1 MWLPKLEYISRCF
14 ECKGFK
20 SEYESS
26 LRCFLDRSIPL
37 HRASVIES
45 LRLDLAYS
53 GCKAEDIK
61 LWIVI
66 AVSRFLRELEVCYLD
81 HLDKNNILP
90 SSLYASKSLV
100 TLKLSGNIRLD
111 VPRMVGLPSLK
122 TLQLRHLKLLDGQS
136 FRKLLSICP
145 VLENLSVMLYG
156 GYVNMGKITVIIPSL
171 LSLSLE
177 IPSTGLQYGLVDGL
191 VIDTPS
197 LKYLKLEDYDNNNH
211 SCLIE
216 DMPQV
221 EEAYLDVKCPDI
233 ERLIGSITSVKRL
246 TLSLEVNQ
254 LINCNSVVRL

>member
-1 MWLPKLEYISRCF
+1 MF

-61 LWIVI
+61 LWM
-66 AVSRFLRELEVCYLD
+66 
-81 HLDKNNILP
+81 
-90 SSLYASKSLV
+90 LYASKSLV

-111 VPRMVGLPSLK
+111 VPRMVGLPPLK

-246 TLSLEVNQ
+246 TLIFGGRLYINGRFVFDQLEHLELCVSTDCASSL
-254 LINCNSVVRL
+254 LVRFTRRFLTYES